1 MAKKIKV
8 LLAGESWM
16 SVGTHI
22 KGFDQF
28 MAGDYQTG
36 IRDLAAALAST
47 DVELVHMPGH
57 LVATEFPASLEA
69 LDAYDVVVLSD
80 VGANTV
86 LLHPDTFLKG
96 KRTPNRLNLLA
107 EWVEKGGGFAMIGGY
122 YTFQGIY
129 GAARYRGTAVEKVLP
144 VTMLAND
151 DRIETPE
158 GFTPAVLGEHP
169 IIAGLSG
176 WPYLLGLNETALKP
190 GATPILA
197 TGTGPEAKP
206 LLAVATHG
214 KGRTLAWTSDI
225 GPHWLPQPF
234 IDWPGYAVL
243 FANMFRWLAKRI

>member
-1 MAKKIKV
+1 MAIMAKTIKV

-28 MAGDYQTG
+28 TAGDYQTG
-36 IRDLAAALAST
+36 IRDLAAALAAT

-57 LVATEFPASLEA
+57 LVATEFPFT

-80 VGANTV
+80 VGANTL

-96 KRTPNRLNLLA
+96 KRTPNRLTLLA
-107 EWVEKGGGFAMIGGY
+107 EWVGKGGGFAMIGGY

-129 GAARYRGTAVEKVLP
+129 GAARYRGTAVEKILP
-144 VTMLAND
+144 VSMLATD
-151 DRIETPE
+151 DRVEVPE
-158 GFTPAVLGEHP
+158 GFIPTLVDDHP
-169 IIAGLSG
+169 IIAGLVD
-176 WPYLLGLNETALKP
+176 WPYLLGFNETELKP
-190 GATPILA
+190 GATHILS
-197 TGTGPEAKP
+197 TGGADAKP

-234 IDWPGYAVL
+234 IDWPGYAAL
-243 FANMFRWLAKRI
+243 FANMFRWLAKRM